1 MNAWLQTMASTPE
14 RVCRGKRKKKKQGR
28 EKHSVM
34 SKAQECGPS
43 NV

>member
-1 MNAWLQTMASTPE
+1 MPDFKLWQVLLKGSVE
-14 RVCRGKRKKKKQGR
+14 EKEKKKKQGR